1 MINLYKEISEE
12 ILRILD
18 TNDIDDVKVVKELKK
33 TRIN

>member
-33 TRIN
+33 DKN

>member
-18 TNDIDDVKVVKELKK
+18 TNDIDDVKVVQELKK
-33 TRIN
+33 R